1 MGLTPKTV
9 GLAEPE
15 TAPAMRKPGIK
26 NLRWIIAGLIFV
38 NTVINYVD
46 RQTLSVLAP
55 QITRELHI
63 NNIEYGYIVQA
74 FLAAYTAMFIFAGLL
89 IDRWGVKLVY
99 GAATVW
105 WSIAEIAHALAWSSF
120 GLGVSRF
127 FLGVGESFNFIAATA
142 VASEWYPPKERALL
156 NGLANA
162 AAVTGAIITPPVVVW
177 LALKWGWRAAFVA
190 TGLLGFVW
198 LIGWLVLYHLPEKHP
213 RITKEELATIREV
226 TPGRVAPSTP
236 TAGKVRWLDLLKGR
250 AVWGLILAR
259 LFSDPVWWF
268 YLFWLPKYL
277 TESRG
282 MSMAHMAAVVWVPY
296 LASDL
301 GSIVGGWGSGLLI
314 RRGWGV
320 MAARRAVMLASVS
333 IMPLGICIA
342 WMRSSSFAIVFICV
356 VLFAHM
362 SWKTNLMTLTNDL
375 FPRPIVGSVAGILS
389 TGSGGGGILFTML
402 VGYVIQS
409 YSYVPVFV
417 MMGFMHPV
425 SYLFLHWMVRKRD
438 EGATGAYN

>member
-1 MGLTPKTV
+1 MPK
-9 GLAEPE
+9 L
-15 TAPAMRKPGIK
+15 RIK
-26 NLRWIIAGLIFV
+26 KLRWIIAGLIFV
-38 NTVINYVD
+38 NTVFNYVD

-55 QITRELHI
+55 QITKDLQI

-74 FLAAYTAMFIFAGLL
+74 FLMAYTAMFIFAGLL

-99 GAATVW
+99 GAATAW
-105 WSIAEIAHALAWSSF
+105 WSIAEILHALVHSSI

-127 FLGVGESFNFIAATA
+127 LLGIGESFNFIAATA

-162 AAVTGAIITPPVVVW
+162 AAVTGAIITPPLVVW
-177 LALKWGWRAAFVA
+177 LALQWGWRAAFVV
-190 TGLLGFVW
+190 TGLFGFVW
-198 LIGWLVLYHLPEKHP
+198 LAGWLVLYHLPEKHP
-213 RITKEELATIREV
+213 WITKEELTVIQAV
-226 TPGRVAPSTP
+226 TPGSATP
-236 TAGKVRWLDLLKGR
+236 ENPKAKWLDLVKGR

-282 MSMAHMAAVVWVPY
+282 MSMTQMSAVVWVPY
-296 LASDL
+296 LASDF
-301 GSIVGGWGSGLLI
+301 GSIVGGWCSGFLI
-314 RRGWGV
+314 RRGWEI

-333 IMPLGICIA
+333 LMPVGLFIA
-342 WMRSSSFAIVFICV
+342 WMGSPYLAIGIICI

-375 FPRPIVGSVAGILS
+375 FPRPVVASVAGILS
-389 TGSGGGGILFTML
+389 TGSGAGGALFTML

-417 MMGFMHPV
+417 MMAFMHPV
-425 SYLFLHWMVRKRD
+425 SYLFVHWMVRKSETPVRKG
-438 EGATGAYN
+438 ER